1 MEFLKNLFTNDNSII
16 GLCGFEEKNV
26 LTKIRDKEREHSA
39 EANNPVN
46 CLPRGIESGV
56 LDSETT
62 GRLAR
67 SKTSRLRRTAFNE
80 ISANLDLLFPRLNY
94 APPVNLMYKNREHL
108 KNIFG
113 A

>member
-16 GLCGFEEKNV
+16 GLCGFEEKND
-26 LTKIRDKEREHSA
+26 LSI
-39 EANNPVN
+39 
-46 CLPRGIESGV
+46 
-56 LDSETT
+56 
-62 GRLAR
+62 
-67 SKTSRLRRTAFNE
+67 
-80 ISANLDLLFPRLNY
+80 NLDRLFTEPRY